1 MSCTRRAG
9 HLRETAPADSDVAR
23 SMALYVEA
31 RRSVIKLREAKWLVM
46 WLAQSRFCKGG
57 NEYQSLGRVC
67 CWDPTENVRS
77 LADDSACRYAD
88 MQGDDLFNTTV
99 DGTALPAVTAWF
111 YGHYLP
117 RPKVETPLQCTER
130 FTVSE
135 LMLLDDNP
143 RLKKNQPPT
152 PNGLEYDQYEFNL
165 DQLRFISCSRDRLLR
180 IHSNGPLPSISD
192 DRDVCR
198 VDLNS
203 VFDLKSGITRPP
215 MVLVT

>member
-1 MSCTRRAG
+1 MCRGGRLPWDAESESESRIRVAHSNVMSCTRRAG

-88 MQGDDLFNTTV
+88 VQGDDLFNTTV

-111 YGHYLP
+111 YGHCLP
-117 RPKVETPLQCTER
+117 RPKVESPLQCTER

-143 RLKKNQPPT
+143 RLKKNQPAAP
-152 PNGLEYDQYEFNL
+152 GV
-165 DQLRFISCSRDRLLR
+165 S
-180 IHSNGPLPSISD
+180 
-192 DRDVCR
+192 
-198 VDLNS
+198 
-203 VFDLKSGITRPP
+203 
-215 MVLVT
+215 